1 MRAAA
6 QSTIRV
12 SDPLPLGDVS
22 LAPAAL
28 TGIPE
33 AQLARSMV
41 EQLQSADP
49 ATSAEA
55 VRFLRRAFPHSPLT
69 VRVAALAAL
78 MRR

>member
-6 QSTIRV
+6 RSTIRV
-12 SDPLPLGDVS
+12 PDPAPLGDVS

-28 TGIPE
+28 TGMPE

-41 EQLQSADP
+41 EQLRSADP
-49 ATSAEA
+49 GTSAEA
-55 VRFLRRAFPHSPLT
+55 LSFLRRAFPHSPLT
-69 VRVAALAAL
+69 LRVTALAAL

>member
-6 QSTIRV
+6 HSTIRV
-12 SDPLPLGDVS
+12 SDPPPLGDVA

-28 TGIPE
+28 TGMPE
-33 AQLARSMV
+33 AQLAHSMV
-41 EQLQSADP
+41 EQLRSADP
-49 ATSAEA
+49 NTSAEA
-55 VRFLRRAFPHSPLT
+55 LRFLRRAFPHSPLT

>member
-6 QSTIRV
+6 RSTVRI
-12 SDPLPLGDVS
+12 SDPPPLGDVS

-28 TGIPE
+28 TGVPE

-41 EQLQSADP
+41 EQLRSADP
-49 ATSAEA
+49 ATNAEA
-55 VRFLRRAFPHSPLT
+55 LSFLRRAFPHSPLT
-69 VRVAALAAL
+69 LRVTALAAL

>member
-1 MRAAA
+1 MRATVP
-6 QSTIRV
+6 SPVRV
-12 SDPLPLGDVS
+12 SDPLPLGDVP

-28 TGIPE
+28 TGVPE

-41 EQLQSADP
+41 DQLRSTDP

-55 VRFLRRAFPHSPLT
+55 LRFLRRAFPHSPLT